1 MLLLWYGSVWKWE
14 INLPEKCIILMGTNY
29 SMIKHQF
36 FGYPI
41 FSETHHFHNSWCR
54 FPNMLMIICFS
65 RFLSSVFGN
74 GLLPETPSFE
84 GWPPLDQHF
93 SWCFDLPKILRFC
106 VVTRGILQASFH
118 SFSGDTVEGASW
130 RIFVPQHLQQPWFLF
145 HLAGAV
151 VLMLQPSSKASDARG
166 WHVVPRHW

>member
-1 MLLLWYGSVWKWE
+1 MGLSVNG
-14 INLPEKCIILMGTNY
+14 IFIPEKCIILMGTNY

-41 FSETHHFHNSWCR
+41 FSETHHFHNLLCR
-54 FPNMLMIICFS
+54 FPNILMIICFS

-93 SWCFDLPKILRFC
+93 SRCFDLPKILRFC

-118 SFSGDTVEGASW
+118 SFSGDRRSKLENFCSTTSATAMV
-130 RIFVPQHLQQPWFLF
+130 FVPPGRCCGVDVAAILQSFRCTRL
-145 HLAGAV
+145 
-151 VLMLQPSSKASDARG
+151 ARG
-166 WHVVPRHW
+166 PLQIAMPWWCK